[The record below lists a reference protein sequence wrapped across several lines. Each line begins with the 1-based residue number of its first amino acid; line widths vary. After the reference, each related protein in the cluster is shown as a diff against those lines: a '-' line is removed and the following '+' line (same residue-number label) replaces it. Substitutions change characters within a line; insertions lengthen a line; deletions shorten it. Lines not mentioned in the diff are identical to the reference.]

1 MCNAYNIHPKT
12 GAKDLDALVTE
23 KILRLPSRL
32 VRRSAAGV
40 AVIRTD
46 DGLEPAIMR
55 WGFPHPKWKIVNNA
69 RSESLSRGMW
79 VEPLERHRCL
89 VPMSSFYEWQE
100 LPGGGKQPHELR
112 HPDADWLWVAGL
124 YQPTEEHGP
133 CFATITTEPTPAV
146 ARVHDRL
153 LAIVDF
159 EEGMAFL
166 RGEKSTFSPYPG
178 PLLIEPCK
186 SPLKSRKPKPD
197 DPQGSLF

>member
-1 MCNAYNIHPKT
+1 M
-12 GAKDLDALVTE
+12 DALVTE

-40 AVIRTD
+40 VVIRAGD
-46 DGLEPAIMR
+46 ELEPEIMR
-55 WGFPHPKWKIVNNA
+55 WGFSHPKWKIVNNA

-79 VEPLERHRCL
+79 VEPLARHRCL

-112 HPDADWLWVAGL
+112 RPDAEWLWVAGL
-124 YQPTEEHGP
+124 YQPTEKHGP
-133 CFATITTEPTPAV
+133 CFATITTEPTPEV

-153 LAIVDF
+153 LAVVNF

-166 RGEKSTFSPYPG
+166 RAEKSSFSPFAG
-178 PLLIEPCK
+178 PLRIEPCE

-197 DPQGSLF
+197 DAQGTLF